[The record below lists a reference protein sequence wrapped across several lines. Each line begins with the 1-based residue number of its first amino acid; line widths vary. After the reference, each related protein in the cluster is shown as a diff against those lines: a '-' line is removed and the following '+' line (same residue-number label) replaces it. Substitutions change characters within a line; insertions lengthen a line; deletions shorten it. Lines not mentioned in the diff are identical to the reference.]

1 MQRWWG
7 ESREGGER
15 SAGPGGRGG
24 PGRRGGSGGHGGR
37 WAGMGGGGLGVPG
50 AVAKGEGWRGAASPE
65 RRRGFGAPGIRSGA
79 GARARRAS
87 GTPGRRLPRVDSGVG
102 VWARGR
108 SARSGR
114 LGRLGS
120 RSGAGGWAQGIGGG
134 LAVGPGGHPGRQPVV
149 APWAPRTAR
158 RRRALWGTGIPD
170 GAQRFGRP
178 GTWNVARAANFR
190 RRAALLPRRWKLT
203 ASAAAIFHGRLCK
216 RGAMDLY
223 RAGRGKRP
231 ERRLARATT
240 SVVCRGG
247 GAVRRGR
254 CALTRCCGGATGG
267 ARAAGGA
274 GAGTRGDARGR
285 AGTCRRVG
293 V

>member
-24 PGRRGGSGGHGGR
+24 ARAPRGLGGHGGR

-65 RRRGFGAPGIRSGA
+65 RRRGFGAPGLRSGA

-170 GAQRFGRP
+170 GAQRFRAPGHLERRP
-178 GTWNVARAANFR
+178 GGELPSSCGAPPSPLEVDRFGR
-190 RRAALLPRRWKLT
+190 GDLPR
-203 ASAAAIFHGRLCK
+203 AIVQARRDGPLPCGTRQTPRAPPGSRNDIGGLPRGRC
-216 RGAMDLY
+216 GEA
-223 RAGRGKRP
+223 
-231 ERRLARATT
+231 
-240 SVVCRGG
+240 
-247 GAVRRGR
+247 GAVRVDAVLWRRGGR
-254 CALTRCCGGATGG
+254 SG
-267 ARAAGGA
+267 
-274 GAGTRGDARGR
+274 RGDARGC
-285 AGTCRRVG
+285 AGTSGDV
-293 V
+293 